1 MPEAVK
7 IQISGGATASAD
19 AKQFARGEVIRL
31 RESFKREHGYD
42 PDDVMQHATAPGFS
56 FKKVRESIRKQVL
69 REAVAE
75 SMFAYLTRYG
85 VQKILMDQYDLV
97 ETIYDD
103 IALTNP
109 SKGFEEWYAPVHR
122 YDIPLAVER
131 GEPAPEGRINGLSVA
146 IRNQR
151 YARAFVIERELIE
164 DDQTGQI
171 IRRAQEMGD
180 GMKYAEELACLNAFF
195 MGGTNAAV
203 ASGQTPPANVAG
215 APGNPI
221 AASALT
227 QPALE
232 AAWTALTLVL
242 DLEGN
247 FMLVKPDALVVGTQD
262 QITAEKLLTSTFQ
275 PSFPTGT
282 AGSVGYFQTRNVLE
296 GKFTVYPSAF
306 VQKIRAANSGAGY
319 PWALLQRKKSLVFQP
334 RTPVQV
340 EQEASNSSVSLLQYQ
355 SRYVLQRRFGVGLVD
370 GRFVFFAN

>member
-1 MPEAVK
+1 MPEAVQ
-7 IQISGGATASAD
+7 ISISGGATASAD
-19 AKQFARGEVIRL
+19 AKHFARAEVTRL
-31 RESFKREHGYD
+31 RESFQREHGYD
-42 PDDVMQHATAPGFS
+42 PDDVMQHMASPGFS

-69 REAVAE
+69 REAIAE

-109 SKGFEEWYAPVHR
+109 SKGFEEWYAPLHR
-122 YDIPLAVER
+122 YDIPLPVER

-171 IRRAQEMGD
+171 VRRAQEMGD

-195 MGGTNAAV
+195 TAGTNAAV
-203 ASGQTPPANVAG
+203 TSGQTPFSNVAG
-215 APGNPI
+215 ASGNAT

-232 AAWTALTLVL
+232 AAWTALTLIL

-262 QITAEKLLTSTFQ
+262 QITAEKLMTSTFQ

-282 AGSVGYFQTRNVLE
+282 AGSTGYFNTKNVLE
-296 GKFTVYPSAF
+296 GKFTIYASAF
-306 VQKIRAANSGAGY
+306 VQKIRVANSGAGY
-319 PWALLQRKKSLVFQP
+319 PWALTQKKRSLVFQP
-334 RTPVQV
+334 RTPVTV
-340 EQEASNSSVSLLQYQ
+340 EQEARNSSVSLLQYED
-355 SRYVLQRRFGVGLVD
+355 RYVLQRRFGTGMVD
-370 GRFVFFAN
+370 GRFTIWMN